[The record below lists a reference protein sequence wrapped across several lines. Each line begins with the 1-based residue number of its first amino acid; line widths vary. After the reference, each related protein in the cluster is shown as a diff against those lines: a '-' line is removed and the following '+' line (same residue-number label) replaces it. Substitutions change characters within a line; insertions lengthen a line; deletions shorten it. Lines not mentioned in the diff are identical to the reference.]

1 MCVSSASASP
11 NLENDNTSGGSS
23 SSNSANNETK
33 RDTEEDSSIKTL
45 QQLSNTALATVSN
58 ECCKNSCPGFFL
70 LQTTRRDTVK
80 HVKNFLGWA

>member
-58 ECCKNSCPGFFL
+58 ECCKKSCPGFFFYRL
-70 LQTTRRDTVK
+70 RVVETP
-80 HVKNFLGWA
+80 

>member
-58 ECCKNSCPGFFL
+58 ECCKKVALVFSF
-70 LQTTRRDTVK
+70 TDYASRDTVK
-80 HVKNFLGWA
+80 HVQNF